1 MYKKQIIV
9 IVIVVIITGY
19 LYTLPVK
26 GLTQPGQADGH
37 TNTAAVVQRPVAN
50 VTVEM
55 VSATAKTIIGQA
67 LATQIGNTEGRLKNA
82 GGGAAKLSLQK
93 ELAKQWDDVNQ
104 AAPAAFYYQAIARE
118 ENTFDSW
125 SKAGSRFNDAYIA
138 VQDTVQQPAFV
149 NNAIDCYSNALKLQP
164 ANLDAK
170 TGLGVAYVNQFSLGI
185 GQEGGGPPKG
195 VMLLLEVVQQDP
207 KNINANLNLGKFAV
221 TSHQYEKAV
230 ERFKT
235 VIAQRA
241 DPDAY
246 FYLAESYKQLG
257 MKKEAIA
264 AYQKCR
270 SIVTDAAFD
279 KQIDEYIKE
288 LKN

>member
-1 MYKKQIIV
+1 MYKKQIVV
-9 IVIVVIITGY
+9 IVIVVMITGY

-26 GLTQPGQADGH
+26 GLIQPGQADGH
-37 TNTAAVVQRPVAN
+37 TNKAAVVQRPVAN

-67 LATQIGNTEGRLKNA
+67 LAAQIGNTEGRLKDA
-82 GGGAAKLSLQK
+82 GEGAAKLALQK

-104 AAPAAFYYQAIARE
+104 AAPAAFYYQAIARQ
-118 ENTFDSW
+118 ENTFESW
-125 SKAGSRFNDAYIA
+125 SKAGTRFNDAYIA
-138 VQDTVQQPAFV
+138 VQDTVLQPAFV
-149 NNAIDCYSNALKLQP
+149 SDAIECFSNALKLQP
-164 ANLDAK
+164 DNLDAK
-170 TGLGVAYVNQFSLGI
+170 TGMGVAYVNQFSLGI
-185 GQEGGGPPKG
+185 GQDGGGPPKG

-235 VIAQRA
+235 VIAQRP